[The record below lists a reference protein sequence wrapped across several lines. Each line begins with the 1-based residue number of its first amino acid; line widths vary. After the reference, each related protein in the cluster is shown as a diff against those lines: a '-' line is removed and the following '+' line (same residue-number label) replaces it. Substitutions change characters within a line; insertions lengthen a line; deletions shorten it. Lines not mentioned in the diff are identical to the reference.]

1 MCQYIS
7 MFCDDAFRQIKKRP
21 GKCTSTYV
29 CFTMTYFVERYG
41 KEEMMKLKNNLLLVL
56 AALIWGVAFVAQSV
70 GMEYVGPFTF
80 NAVRFLIGGLVLVP
94 CIFFLDRRE
103 RKERGE
109 KILEQREARR
119 TLLLGGLCCGLCLTV
134 ASTLQQ
140 FGIMYTTVGK
150 AGFITALYMIIVP
163 VIGIFLG
170 KKLALPVWVS
180 VGLGVAGMYLL
191 CITESFHI
199 NFGDLLV
206 LLCSIC
212 FAGHILVIDYFSP
225 RADGVKMSC
234 IQFFICGIIC
244 AVPMLLLEHPSLTV
258 ILNAWQPIL
267 YTGILSCGVAYT
279 LQIVAQKGTNPV
291 AASLLLSLESVF
303 SVLAGWLILGQ
314 RMSVREI
321 FGCVLVFAG
330 IILVQIPWMT
340 RDVH

>member
-1 MCQYIS
+1 
-7 MFCDDAFRQIKKRP
+7 
-21 GKCTSTYV
+21 
-29 CFTMTYFVERYG
+29 
-41 KEEMMKLKNNLLLVL
+41 MKLKNNLLLVL

-80 NAVRFLIGGLVLVP
+80 NATRFMIGGLVLIP
-94 CIFFLDRRE
+94 CIFFFDRRE
-103 RKERGE
+103 REDRGKEIPE
-109 KILEQREARR
+109 KRKTPSEDQKTSERKK
-119 TLLLGGLCCGLCLTV
+119 TLLIGGLCCGLCLTV

-140 FGIMYTTVGK
+140 IGIMYTTVGK

-170 KKLALPVWVS
+170 KKIALPIWGS

-206 LLCSIC
+206 LLCSLC

-225 RADGVKMSC
+225 RVDGVKMSC
-234 IQFFICGIIC
+234 IQFFTCGIIC
-244 AVPMLLLEHPSLTV
+244 AAPMFLTERPSLAV

-267 YTGILSCGVAYT
+267 YTGVLSCGVAYT

-314 RMSVREI
+314 RMSMREI
-321 FGCVLVFAG
+321 LGCALVFTG
-330 IILVQIPWMT
+330 IILVQVPWKP
-340 RDVH
+340 REKKSGK